1 MIEKTHINPVLLNHI
16 NTVFDDIGSQKKAML
31 FCLATFADCTDIL
44 YEWGIMQNEEDEHH
58 MRIALLERNVD
69 TDSLQAKYRLRFPL
83 FAQETEQDLF
93 DVYHKALVMRFKT
106 LPQSS
111 RLFGNAKTREA
122 FKALQMRHKDFDVQ
136 RMIDATINYYLKED
150 YLKNLDG
157 FLDDLGDT
165 KYMAW
170 EKQKSKIL

>member
-1 MIEKTHINPVLLNHI
+1 MNKINPRLLNLI
-16 NTVFDDIGSQKKAML
+16 ESVFDNVDDQKCALTFCACIELDTLDTLYSWGLFKDIS
-31 FCLATFADCTDIL
+31 
-44 YEWGIMQNEEDEHH
+44 DEH
-58 MRIALLERNVD
+58 RFRVALMERDID
-69 TDSLQAKYRLRFPL
+69 TDSLQAKYKLRFPL
-83 FAQETEQDLF
+83 FVQETEQDLF
-93 DVYHKALVMRFKT
+93 DIYHKALVMRFKT

-170 EKQKSKIL
+170 EKQKSKVL

>member
-1 MIEKTHINPVLLNHI
+1 MNERTIINPKLLELI
-16 NTVFDDIGSQKKAML
+16 DKVFDNVDDQKCAL
-31 FCLATFADCTDIL
+31 TYAACIELDTLDTL
-44 YEWGIMQNEEDEHH
+44 YSWGVFKDVSDEHKF
-58 MRIALLERNVD
+58 RVALMERDIEGD
-69 TDSLQAKYRLRFPL
+69 TLQPKYKLRYPL
-83 FAQETEQDLF
+83 FVNSVEEDLF

-136 RMIDATINYYLKED
+136 RMIDATINYYIKEEFT
-150 YLKNLDG
+150 KNLDG
-157 FLDDLGDT
+157 FLNDLGDT
-165 KYMAW
+165 KYLAW